1 MGCYT
6 GDECVALLTYAPEGV
21 TMVEPVKPAPTYL
34 LRRAAIGAVT
44 IQHLS
49 TAPRTE
55 VGGLSSP
62 TTRPTMLTSAGKV
75 FPALRTVPAD
85 LGQPPALSRPCRGRH
100 LL

>member
-6 GDECVALLTYAPEGV
+6 GDECVALLTYAPEVV

-34 LRRAAIGAVT
+34 LWRAAIGAVT
-44 IQHLS
+44 IRHLS
-49 TAPRTE
+49 TVPRTE
-55 VGGLSSP
+55 VGGLSFP
-62 TTRPTMLTSAGKV
+62 ETRPIMLTSEGKI

-85 LGQPPALSRPCRGRH
+85 LGQSPALSRPCRGRR